1 MRKTNRRAEWI
12 ALIAQTIALSA
23 IIYGVSYGVWT
34 FLEAASKH
42 AGSL

>member
-1 MRKTNRRAEWI
+1 MGKTDRRAEWT

-23 IIYGVSYGVWT
+23 LIYGVSYGVWA